1 LGDKGMLYSRYVI
14 GPFKEPECTCA
25 EYLNFKYQLA
35 WLRVKSERANGILKG
50 RWSSLKELRLV
61 LATDRHF
68 SIAMSWITACIV
80 LHNVCVEVG
89 DGFPDQPV
97 PEPSHESPV
106 KPVAGAL
113 PRRQQILVRVCAFM
127 RYKGVYRE
135 SM

>member
-1 LGDKGMLYSRYVI
+1 
-14 GPFKEPECTCA
+14 
-25 EYLNFKYQLA
+25 
-35 WLRVKSERANGILKG
+35 
-50 RWSSLKELRLV
+50 LKELRLV

-80 LHNVCVEVG
+80 LYNVCVEVG

-97 PEPSHESPV
+97 PEPSHESTV
-106 KPVAGAL
+106 KPVPGAL